1 MYKDGEGFL
10 YPTADAEKCIGCEK
24 CERVCPVLNAAGE
37 KTFRQDAYV
46 CQIKDKVILR
56 QSTSGGAF
64 TAIAQYVLKQNGI
77 VYGAAMSDD
86 FTVAHCG
93 IEKAEELSKLRGSK
107 YVQSD
112 TATCYAE
119 VKRQVK
125 EGRIVLFSGTPCQV
139 EGLRHFVEDNYTN
152 LIIVDFVCRAVPSP
166 MIWEKYMQYRQKEC
180 GDSITQMLFRDKAP
194 YGYQMSTMSAY
205 RANQRIYHGDI
216 SVDPYLRAFFS
227 NICDRPSCYACAFK
241 SRYRESDI
249 TLWDCLDIE
258 RFCVPPKE
266 MNPALGVSS
275 VLVHSEK
282 GRAIWSE
289 IKDRL
294 VWCKV
299 DSDTLADSSNEMTQP
314 VPMNPDREGF
324 MLDASELLPDQL
336 FNKYFPLT
344 MRNRAEHYIRVA
356 LSRTGM
362 TSRVRKVAKKL
373 IKSHRR

>member
-37 KTFRQDAYV
+37 KTSPQDAYV

-64 TAIAQYVLKQNGI
+64 TAVAQYVLKQNGI
-77 VYGAAMSDD
+77 VYGVSMRDNY
-86 FTVAHCG
+86 TVAHCG

-119 VKRQVK
+119 V
-125 EGRIVLFSGTPCQV
+125 
-139 EGLRHFVEDNYTN
+139 
-152 LIIVDFVCRAVPSP
+152 DFVCRAVPSP
-166 MIWEKYMQYRQKEC
+166 MIWEKNMQYRQKEC

-314 VPMNPDREGF
+314 VPMNPDREAFF
-324 MLDASELLPDQL
+324 MDANKMQPDQL
-336 FNKYFPLT
+336 FKKYYPLT

-356 LSRTGM
+356 LFRTGM

-373 IKSHRR
+373 IKSHRT